1 MTTPGPSPRVRRLPE
16 RAVLV
21 EQAPTA
27 DAVEADPTA
36 LPPVAPVAAWRRWA
50 WAVAFVPTVALL
62 VYQRAG
68 ASRGWPVP
76 EALVVVAT
84 LGLLLTAVL
93 ALVRYQDDRAAAR
106 LARGRDA
113 LLAAPVRATGTLTV
127 PAPATD
133 APQPGAHGARGTL
146 VVTTGSGVATARP
159 VRVVVPAGTA
169 APRPGDPVAVWH
181 AADDEDATGVLLVRY
196 QRDWADDLLAALRGG
211 GPAADDGPHP
221 GGPDE
226 PEDRT
231 EPPARAE

>member
-21 EQAPTA
+21 EPAPSA

-68 ASRGWPVP
+68 DARGWPVP

-84 LGLLLTAVL
+84 LGLLLTALL

-113 LLAAPVRATGTLTV
+113 LLADPVRATGTLTV
-127 PAPATD
+127 PVPDTD
-133 APQPGAHGARGTL
+133 DPPPGAHDVRGTL

-159 VRVVVPAGTA
+159 VRVVVPAGA
-169 APRPGDPVAVWH
+169 AGPRPGDPVAVWH
-181 AADDEDATGVLLVRY
+181 AADDEDASGVLLVRY
-196 QRDWADDLLAALRGG
+196 HRAWADDLLAALRRG
-211 GPAADDGPHP
+211 GPAADDGADQD
-221 GGPDE
+221 GPDQ
-226 PEDRT
+226 PDART
-231 EPPARAE
+231 ERPPRAE